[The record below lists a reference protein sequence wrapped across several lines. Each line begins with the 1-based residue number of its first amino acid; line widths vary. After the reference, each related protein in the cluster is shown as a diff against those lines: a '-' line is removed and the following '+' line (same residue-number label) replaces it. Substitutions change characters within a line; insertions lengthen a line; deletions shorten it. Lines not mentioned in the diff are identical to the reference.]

1 MIDDNKFK
9 VKTVEINEDGTY
21 GKFVCEPLDRGY
33 GITLGNS
40 LRRVLL
46 ASLDGVAI
54 TSIKIDGV
62 LHEFSTIP
70 GVREDVSEIILN
82 LKQVRMKFLDD
93 DIDALDITV
102 DISGECEFTANDLNV
117 NSDIEILNPDL
128 HIATLDT
135 DANIRMQCHI
145 ERGKGYVPSTKNKK
159 ETDMI
164 GVIPIDSIFSP
175 IVRTNYEVG
184 NIRVGNEMDYDSLT
198 LEVTTDGSIT
208 AENAVAKAASIM
220 ISYLN
225 YFQDIATDA
234 KVNDTLAEFTNK
246 DGEEPEV
253 PEEPDLNDIKIDVLD
268 LSVRASNCLKRANIY
283 TLGDLVERTE
293 DDLSKIRNLGKKS
306 VDEIIEK
313 LQKEGYDLAYRK
325 LGRDS
330 SARKALLRSIVTS
343 LFQHERIETTEA
355 KAKELRKVADKMLT
369 LAKRGD
375 LHARRQVL
383 AYMMDE
389 DVVKKL
395 FDEIA
400 PKYKDRQGGY
410 TRIIKTGVRQGDAAP
425 MVIIELV

>member
-1 MIDDNKFK
+1 MSEDNKFK
-9 VKTVEINEDGTY
+9 VKTVEVNDGGTY

-82 LKQVRMKFLDD
+82 LKQVRIKFLDD
-93 DIDALDITV
+93 DVDEVDITI

-128 HIATLDT
+128 HI
-135 DANIRMQCHI
+135 
-145 ERGKGYVPSTKNKK
+145 ERGKGYVPSTQNKK

-175 IVRTNYEVG
+175 IVRTNYSVG

-208 AENAVAKAASIM
+208 TENAVAKAASIM

-225 YFQDIATDA
+225 YFQNIATDA
-234 KVNDTLAEFTNK
+234 KVNDEKAIFTDD
-246 DGEEPEV
+246 DGEPVEEST
-253 PEEPDLNDIKIDVLD
+253 EPDKGKIEIEILD

-283 TLGDLVERTE
+283 TIGDLTERTE

-313 LQKEGYDLAYRK
+313 LEMHNYYLK
-325 LGRDS
+325 S
-330 SARKALLRSIVTS
+330 SN
-343 LFQHERIETTEA
+343 EE
-355 KAKELRKVADKMLT
+355 
-369 LAKRGD
+369 
-375 LHARRQVL
+375 
-383 AYMMDE
+383 
-389 DVVKKL
+389 
-395 FDEIA
+395 
-400 PKYKDRQGGY
+400 
-410 TRIIKTGVRQGDAAP
+410 
-425 MVIIELV
+425 

>member
-9 VKTVEINEDGTY
+9 VKTVDRSDDGTY

-46 ASLDGVAI
+46 SSLDGVAI

-82 LKQVRMKFLDD
+82 LKQLSLKFTRDEVD
-93 DIDALDITV
+93 ELDITV
-102 DISGECEFTANDLNV
+102 DITGECEFTAEDLNV
-117 NSDIEILNPDL
+117 STDIEVLNPDL
-128 HIATLDT
+128 HIATLDS
-135 DANIRMQCHI
+135 DAHIYMQCHI
-145 ERGKGYVPSTKNKK
+145 ERGKGYVPSTRNKK
-159 ETDMI
+159 DTDMI

-175 IVRTNYEVG
+175 IVKTNYQVN

-198 LEVTTDGSIT
+198 LEVTTNGSIA

-220 ISYLN
+220 VSYLD
-225 YFQDIATDA
+225 YFQKIASDPKA
-234 KVNDTLAEFTNK
+234 NEAAAPFTTP
-246 DGEEPEV
+246 DGEEPEEDNG
-253 PEEPDLNDIKIDVLD
+253 PELSQVKIDVLD

-313 LQKEGYDLAYRK
+313 LKDYGFDLKSNEEEFEEDVRWLRESWDVTALHVKHYC
-325 LGRDS
+325 
-330 SARKALLRSIVTS
+330 AALLPLYSSMNASKRRKQRQKNS
-343 LFQHERIETTEA
+343 A
-355 KAKELRKVADKMLT
+355 K
-369 LAKRGD
+369 
-375 LHARRQVL
+375 
-383 AYMMDE
+383 
-389 DVVKKL
+389 
-395 FDEIA
+395 
-400 PKYKDRQGGY
+400 
-410 TRIIKTGVRQGDAAP
+410 
-425 MVIIELV
+425 

>member
-9 VKTVEINEDGTY
+9 VKTVDRSDDGTY

-46 ASLDGVAI
+46 SSLDGVAI

-62 LHEFSTIP
+62 LHEFSTIS

-82 LKQVRMKFLDD
+82 LKQLRLKFTRDD
-93 DIDALDITV
+93 VDEVDITV
-102 DISGECEFTANDLNV
+102 DVTGECEFTAKDLDV
-117 NSDIEILNPDL
+117 NSDIEILNPEL

-135 DANIRMQCHI
+135 DAHVHIQCHI

-198 LEVTTDGSIT
+198 LEVTTDGSIA

-220 ISYLN
+220 VSYLD
-225 YFQDIATDA
+225 YFQKIASDPA
-234 KVNDTLAEFTNK
+234 ANEALAPFTTP
-246 DGEEPEV
+246 DGEV
-253 PEEPDLNDIKIDVLD
+253 PEEDKGPDIGQIKIDVLD

-313 LQKEGYDLAYRK
+313 LKDYGFDLK
-325 LGRDS
+325 S
-330 SARKALLRSIVTS
+330 N
-343 LFQHERIETTEA
+343 
-355 KAKELRKVADKMLT
+355 
-369 LAKRGD
+369 
-375 LHARRQVL
+375 
-383 AYMMDE
+383 DE
-389 DVVKKL
+389 
-395 FDEIA
+395 
-400 PKYKDRQGGY
+400 
-410 TRIIKTGVRQGDAAP
+410 
-425 MVIIELV
+425 

>member
-9 VKTVEINEDGTY
+9 VKTVERSDDGTY

-46 ASLDGVAI
+46 SSLDGVAI

-62 LHEFSTIP
+62 LHEFSTLP
-70 GVREDVSEIILN
+70 GVREDISEIILN
-82 LKQVRMKFLDD
+82 LKQLSLKFTRDEVD
-93 DIDALDITV
+93 ELDITV
-102 DISGECEFTANDLNV
+102 DVSGECEFTAKDLDV
-117 NSDIEILNPDL
+117 NSDIEILNPEL

-135 DANIRMQCHI
+135 DAHIQMQCHI
-145 ERGKGYVPSTKNKK
+145 ERGKGYVPSTKNKRD
-159 ETDMI
+159 TDVI

-198 LEVTTDGSIT
+198 LEVTTDGSIA

-220 ISYLN
+220 VSYLD
-225 YFQDIATDA
+225 YFQKIASDPTA
-234 KVNDTLAEFTNK
+234 NEALAPFTTP
-246 DGEEPEV
+246 DGEV
-253 PEEPDLNDIKIDVLD
+253 PEEPAGPELSQVKIDVLD

-313 LQKEGYDLAYRK
+313 LKDYGFDLK
-325 LGRDS
+325 S
-330 SARKALLRSIVTS
+330 N
-343 LFQHERIETTEA
+343 EE
-355 KAKELRKVADKMLT
+355 
-369 LAKRGD
+369 
-375 LHARRQVL
+375 
-383 AYMMDE
+383 
-389 DVVKKL
+389 
-395 FDEIA
+395 
-400 PKYKDRQGGY
+400 
-410 TRIIKTGVRQGDAAP
+410 
-425 MVIIELV
+425 

>member
-9 VKTVEINEDGTY
+9 VKTVERSDDGTY

-46 ASLDGVAI
+46 SSLDGVAI

-62 LHEFSTIP
+62 LHEFSTLP
-70 GVREDVSEIILN
+70 GVREDISEIILN
-82 LKQVRMKFLDD
+82 LKQLNLKFTRDEVD
-93 DIDALDITV
+93 ELDITV
-102 DISGECEFTANDLNV
+102 DVSGECEFTAKDLDV
-117 NSDIEILNPDL
+117 NSDIEILNPEL

-135 DANIRMQCHI
+135 DAHIHMQCHI
-145 ERGKGYVPSTKNKK
+145 ERGKGYVPSTKNKRD
-159 ETDMI
+159 TDVI

-198 LEVTTDGSIT
+198 LEVTTDGSIA

-220 ISYLN
+220 VSYLD
-225 YFQDIATDA
+225 YFQKIASDPA
-234 KVNDTLAEFTNK
+234 ANEALAPFTTP
-246 DGEEPEV
+246 DGEV
-253 PEEPDLNDIKIDVLD
+253 PEEPAGPELSQVKIDVLD

-313 LQKEGYDLAYRK
+313 LKDYGFDLK
-325 LGRDS
+325 S
-330 SARKALLRSIVTS
+330 N
-343 LFQHERIETTEA
+343 EE
-355 KAKELRKVADKMLT
+355 
-369 LAKRGD
+369 
-375 LHARRQVL
+375 
-383 AYMMDE
+383 
-389 DVVKKL
+389 
-395 FDEIA
+395 
-400 PKYKDRQGGY
+400 
-410 TRIIKTGVRQGDAAP
+410 
-425 MVIIELV
+425 

>member
-9 VKTVEINEDGTY
+9 VKTVDRSDDGTY

-46 ASLDGVAI
+46 SSLDGVAI

-62 LHEFSTIP
+62 LHEFSTLP

-82 LKQVRMKFLDD
+82 LKQLRLKFTREEVDE
-93 DIDALDITV
+93 LDIMV
-102 DISGECEFTANDLNV
+102 DVSGECEFTAKDLDV
-117 NSDIEILNPDL
+117 NSDVEILNPDL

-135 DANIRMQCHI
+135 DANIHMLCHI
-145 ERGKGYVPSTKNKK
+145 ERGKGYIPSTKNKK
-159 ETDMI
+159 DTDVI

-184 NIRVGNEMDYDSLT
+184 NIRVGNEMDYDSLL
-198 LEVTTDGSIT
+198 LEVKTDGSIA

-220 ISYLN
+220 VSYLD
-225 YFQDIATDA
+225 YFQKIASDPTA
-234 KVNDTLAEFTNK
+234 NEALAPFTTP
-246 DGEEPEV
+246 DGEEPEEPAG
-253 PEEPDLNDIKIDVLD
+253 PELSQIKIDVLD

-313 LQKEGYDLAYRK
+313 LKDYGFDLK
-325 LGRDS
+325 S
-330 SARKALLRSIVTS
+330 N
-343 LFQHERIETTEA
+343 EE
-355 KAKELRKVADKMLT
+355 
-369 LAKRGD
+369 
-375 LHARRQVL
+375 
-383 AYMMDE
+383 
-389 DVVKKL
+389 
-395 FDEIA
+395 
-400 PKYKDRQGGY
+400 
-410 TRIIKTGVRQGDAAP
+410 
-425 MVIIELV
+425 

>member
-9 VKTVEINEDGTY
+9 VKRVAGSDDGTY

-46 ASLDGVAI
+46 SSLDGVAI

-82 LKQVRMKFLDD
+82 LKQLRMKFTRA
-93 DIDALDITV
+93 DIKELDITV
-102 DISGECEFTANDLNV
+102 DVTGECEFTGKDLNDV
-117 NSDIEILNPDL
+117 NSDIEILNPEL

-135 DANIRMQCHI
+135 DAAIHMQCHI
-145 ERGKGYVPSTKNKK
+145 TCGKGYVPSTKNKRD
-159 ETDMI
+159 TDMI

-175 IVRTNYEVG
+175 VIKANYEVS

-198 LEVTTDGSIT
+198 LEVTTDGSIY

-220 ISYLN
+220 VSYLD
-225 YFQDIATDA
+225 YFQKIATDPAA
-234 KVNDTLAEFTNK
+234 KEAMAIFTSPA
-246 DGEEPEV
+246 GEEP
-253 PEEPDLNDIKIDVLD
+253 PEEDKEDLSQTKIDVLD

-283 TLGDLVERTE
+283 TLGDLTERTE

-313 LQKEGYDLAYRK
+313 LKTYGYDLK
-325 LGRDS
+325 S
-330 SARKALLRSIVTS
+330 N
-343 LFQHERIETTEA
+343 
-355 KAKELRKVADKMLT
+355 
-369 LAKRGD
+369 
-375 LHARRQVL
+375 
-383 AYMMDE
+383 DE
-389 DVVKKL
+389 
-395 FDEIA
+395 
-400 PKYKDRQGGY
+400 
-410 TRIIKTGVRQGDAAP
+410 
-425 MVIIELV
+425 

>member
-1 MIDDNKFK
+1 
-9 VKTVEINEDGTY
+9 
-21 GKFVCEPLDRGY
+21 
-33 GITLGNS
+33 
-40 LRRVLL
+40 
-46 ASLDGVAI
+46 
-54 TSIKIDGV
+54 
-62 LHEFSTIP
+62 
-70 GVREDVSEIILN
+70 
-82 LKQVRMKFLDD
+82 MKFLDD

-246 DGEEPEV
+246 DGEEPEE

-313 LQKEGYDLAYRK
+313 LQKEGYDLK
-325 LGRDS
+325 S
-330 SARKALLRSIVTS
+330 SN
-343 LFQHERIETTEA
+343 EE
-355 KAKELRKVADKMLT
+355 
-369 LAKRGD
+369 
-375 LHARRQVL
+375 
-383 AYMMDE
+383 
-389 DVVKKL
+389 
-395 FDEIA
+395 
-400 PKYKDRQGGY
+400 
-410 TRIIKTGVRQGDAAP
+410 
-425 MVIIELV
+425 